1 MAQTKEKNKMA
12 FNPSVFKQ
20 HFPYLQQADAVV
32 YLDSAAT
39 ALKPQV
45 LTDATIAF
53 YQSAGSVHR
62 SQYDEKQTALF
73 EQARENVKT
82 SLVQNLKKR
91 LFGHRGQRML
101 SIALQEGYLINCIL
115 KLKLSLAKRTIMLIL
130 LLGLKSR
137 VNMAQPCIFYR
148 LMSNG

>member
-1 MAQTKEKNKMA
+1 MA

-62 SQYDEKQTALF
+62 SQYDEKQTALL
-73 EQARENVKT
+73 NK
-82 SLVQNLKKR
+82 
-91 LFGHRGQRML
+91 
-101 SIALQEGYLINCIL
+101 QE
-115 KLKLSLAKRTIMLIL
+115 KM
-130 LLGLKSR
+130 
-137 VNMAQPCIFYR
+137 
-148 LMSNG
+148 